1 MAARSRR
8 PGAAELGRRIWEHL
22 HGRAE
27 ERPGEFRPT
36 TRDDVTGWL
45 WDGVLASVIREAV
58 PGIADSDLRRAREY
72 LNASG
77 IVVNMGGR
85 PARRRTAAVVHPRRL
100 ASGTGRPCPRG
111 DPPSD

>member
-8 PGAAELGRRIWEHL
+8 PEAAELGHRIWEHL

-27 ERPGEFRPT
+27 ERPAEFRPA

-45 WDGVLASVIREAV
+45 WDGVLASMIREAV
-58 PGIADSDLRRAREY
+58 PGIAGSDLRRAREY

-77 IVVNMGGR
+77 MVVNRGATSAAPDRRGGSSA
-85 PARRRTAAVVHPRRL
+85 PAGIKDRAAT
-100 ASGTGRPCPRG
+100 STW
-111 DPPSD
+111 